1 MKTKIILLCAAVVL
15 NLGLAAFAQSDNEE
29 IEITVLESRSSDL
42 ETIEQDFECISG
54 GPGST
59 ECALKI
65 ESFECQTKCA
75 GRTYSCCGMTGC
87 RCKPIKHTQG

>member
-42 ETIEQDFECISG
+42 ETIEQDLECISG
-54 GPGST
+54 GPGSIQ
-59 ECALKI
+59 CALNIK
-65 ESFECQTKCA
+65 ELSCDVTCA
-75 GRTYSCCGMTGC
+75 G
-87 RCKPIKHTQG
+87 

>member
-42 ETIEQDFECISG
+42 ETIEQDFNVSLG
-54 GPGST
+54 VPDLQSV
-59 ECALKI
+59 
-65 ESFECQTKCA
+65 
-75 GRTYSCCGMTGC
+75 
-87 RCKPIKHTQG
+87 H